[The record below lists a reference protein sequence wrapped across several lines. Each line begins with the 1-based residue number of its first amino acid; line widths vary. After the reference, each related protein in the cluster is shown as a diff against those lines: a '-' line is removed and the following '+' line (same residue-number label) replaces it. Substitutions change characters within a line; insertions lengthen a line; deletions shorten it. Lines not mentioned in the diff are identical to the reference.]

1 MRVAY
6 LGPAGTYTDDA
17 LRAAVSGAEI
27 EAVPQP
33 SVFDTI
39 AAVQRGTADRAFVP
53 FENSIAGAVRA
64 TLDTLAF
71 DAEDVAIAGEHDHPI
86 HHSLIGARQLGLD
99 EIEVVVSHEQAGA
112 QCARYLREHLPR
124 ASVRGASS
132 TADAVRQ
139 VIEADRPWAAIG
151 AAITADLYDGT
162 VLAERIEDEPGNVT
176 RFVWIAPAGV
186 RPAGEGAWR
195 TTLIFSELGE
205 DHPGALV
212 EALTEFSSR
221 QVNLTR
227 LESRP
232 LRRELGRYM
241 FFVDVEGPDDDVT
254 VAAAIEALRGKA
266 ESVRVLGSYPVNA
279 GGVPGGEH
287 SG

>member
-1 MRVAY
+1 MKVAY
-6 LGPAGTYTDDA
+6 LGPPGTYTDDA
-17 LRAAVSGAEI
+17 LRAAADEAAI
-27 EAVPQP
+27 EAVPHA

-39 AAVQRGTADRAFVP
+39 AAVENGEADRAFVP

-71 DAEDVAIAGEHDHPI
+71 DAHSVAIAGEHDHPI
-86 HHSLIGARQLGLD
+86 HHSLIAARPLELE

-112 QCARYLREHLPR
+112 QCARFVRERIPG
-124 ASVRGASS
+124 AAVRGASS

-139 VIEADRPWAAIG
+139 VIDSDRPWAAIG
-151 AAITADLYDGT
+151 AAITASLYDGV
-162 VLAERIEDEPGNVT
+162 VLADRIEDEPGNVT
-176 RFVWIAPAGV
+176 RFVWIAPRSV
-186 RPAGEGAWR
+186 RPEGAGEWR

-212 EALTEFSSR
+212 DALTEFSSR
-221 QVNLTR
+221 AVNLTR

-241 FFVDVEGPDDDVT
+241 FFVDLEGRNTDVD
-254 VAAAIEALRGKA
+254 VAAAIGALRGKA
-266 ESVRVLGSYPVNA
+266 ENVRLLGSYPVNA
-279 GGVPGGEH
+279 GGVPAA
-287 SG
+287 